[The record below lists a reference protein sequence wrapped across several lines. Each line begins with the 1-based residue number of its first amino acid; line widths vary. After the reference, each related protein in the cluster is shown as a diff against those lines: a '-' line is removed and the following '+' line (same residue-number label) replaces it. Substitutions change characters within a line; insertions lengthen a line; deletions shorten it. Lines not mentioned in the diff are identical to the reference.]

1 MKRSVFTAVIP
12 SMKEHDEAAA
22 LSELVAASSV
32 PDKEKALAA
41 VMARESEGSTAIG
54 CGVAVPHA
62 RLDGLD
68 GIEAVV
74 GRSEEGIEMGG
85 AAVRIFVLVLIPREA
100 ASMHVGFLA
109 SVMRVLSSETSRE
122 RILSADSADGIL
134 EVFVP

>member
-12 SMKEHDEAAA
+12 SMKAHDEASA
-22 LSELVAASSV
+22 LSELVAASSAA
-32 PDKEKALAA
+32 DKKTALAA
-41 VMARESEGSTAIG
+41 VMAREREGSTAIG

-68 GIEAVV
+68 GLEAVV
-74 GRSEEGIEMGG
+74 GCSEEGIMMGG
-85 AAVRIFVLVLIPREA
+85 ESVRIFVLVLIPREA

-122 RILSADSADGIL
+122 RILSAGNADGIL